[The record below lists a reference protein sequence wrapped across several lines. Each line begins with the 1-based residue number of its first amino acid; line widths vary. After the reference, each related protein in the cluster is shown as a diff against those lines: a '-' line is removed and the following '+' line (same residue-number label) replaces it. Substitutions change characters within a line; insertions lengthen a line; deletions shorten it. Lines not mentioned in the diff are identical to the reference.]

1 MRLLVNWILR
11 KYPYRKKKLD
21 MIQFQRG
28 YSKLKRWYL
37 RLLRIHYIRKNLH
50 LDSRPP
56 CFSTLLRIAHHS
68 KIWKQIAPRIKP
80 LHAPL
85 TCGIYIAF
93 LRAKRSIAILTY
105 HFPTEFVLDDTSPTS
120 ASNEVPSIST
130 LSRGPRASPKREEN
144 IRLWHSSQKK

>member
-1 MRLLVNWILR
+1 
-11 KYPYRKKKLD
+11 

-28 YSKLKRWYL
+28 CSKLKRWYL